1 MTPPPGPL
9 TDFLQ
14 RAGVLPHAA
23 LSSQPYEGAACDPK
37 AGRVGGPGVYLVAAI
52 RPRAR
57 HTDEGNAAF
66 EIIYVGGAKR
76 VNIRVAQL
84 IGLIPPP
91 SPGRGH
97 PMAFK
102 MKSYHCWLPTHELPH
117 LRVAT
122 WSCLDWKHGER
133 ELQDACER
141 IFGALPLY
149 NGFDHRRKALQ
160 DALGLRDVRQRSRTA
175 GAWRSAPVGK
185 LDDLPRND

>member
-23 LSSQPYEGAACDPK
+23 LPAQLYEGAACDPK
-37 AGRVGGPGVYLVAAI
+37 AARVGGPGVYLVAAT
-52 RPRAR
+52 RPWPRDP
-57 HTDEGNAAF
+57 DEHHPAF
-66 EIIYVGGAKR
+66 EIIYVGGATR
-76 VNIRVAQL
+76 VNFRVAQL
-84 IGLIPPP
+84 IGVIPAP
-91 SPGRGH
+91 SPGRVH

-102 MKSYHCWLPTHELPH
+102 MKSYPCWLPTHELPH

-122 WSCLDWKHGER
+122 WSCLDWKQGER

-160 DALGLRDVRQRSRTA
+160 DALGLRDMRQRSQMA
-175 GAWRSAPVGK
+175 GAWRSAPVGN
-185 LDDLPRND
+185 LDDLSRND